1 MEGIEII
8 TKPNPVLEI
17 VFAVSII
24 ANTVNTEFGF
34 VPLIQAEK
42 QLQRSAFH
50 DFLRKQWSPQFASL
64 FFHLP
69 QLMSEMPTNQEML
82 CDLRMEIC

>member
-8 TKPNPVLEI
+8 TKPNPVLRI

-50 DFLRKQWSPQFASL
+50 DFLRKQ
-64 FFHLP
+64 
-69 QLMSEMPTNQEML
+69 
-82 CDLRMEIC
+82 